1 MINVLFPAPA
11 SAAGRLVLAAL
22 RRSVSTTQARPL
34 ARAALLAPT
43 ESAIAVVVDAP
54 DDWGDTLVEW
64 VDRRVAKLVVFGRL
78 PPALASR
85 LGCSERAWPD
95 HFADTVR
102 SAPAAAG
109 SSARSA
115 ACVRY
120 GENAARLGARGW
132 ERSFERFDFTD
143 EWNNLGYGAI
153 RADESIWAVSQPVDV
168 PDAARIASIEVDGAH
183 CLAYAALWEQKESS
197 VLWFNRAVGPCDSFE
212 WRLVERFLSDH
223 RADQLP
229 CQPVVSEIPW
239 GYDAAI
245 TSRLD
250 CDEDIGAARELWRA
264 YQRLGIPFSLAIHT
278 SNLHDGTHFAM
289 LREFAAASGTAL
301 LSHTAT
307 HAPNW
312 GGSYEAARKEGAE
325 SMTLI
330 EAVTGQRV
338 RYAVSPFHQSPAYAL
353 AALCDVGYAG
363 CIGGIIRNDPEFLIA
378 RGGFIAGLPQGFIGH
393 SQQTMLHGDC
403 MLASGDPLAVFKQA
417 FDLAFETRTLFG
429 YLDHPFSARYQYGW
443 PDEAVRIDA
452 HEKLLA
458 YMRSRAKKP
467 LFMNEN
473 VALDFLLAKASLQV
487 IDDGRDFSFVQPGA
501 TANALP
507 LAVEY
512 RGECVPVTDGS
523 LPR

>member
-22 RRSVSTTQARPL
+22 RRSVSTTQAQPL

-43 ESAIAVVVDAP
+43 VSPIVVVVDAP

-78 PPALASR
+78 PQAFAAR
-85 LGCSERAWPD
+85 LGCSERKWPD
-95 HFADTVR
+95 HFADAAR
-102 SAPAAAG
+102 SASAPAG
-109 SSARSA
+109 SGARSA

-153 RADESIWAVSQPVDV
+153 RADKSIWAVSQPVEV
-168 PDAARIASIEVDGAH
+168 PDAARIASIEIDGAQ
-183 CLAYAALWEQKESS
+183 CLAYAGLWEQEESS
-197 VLWFNRAVGPCDSFE
+197 VLWFNRVVGPCDSFE
-212 WRLVERFLSDH
+212 WRLIERFLSDH
-223 RADQLP
+223 RAEQLP

-250 CDEDIGAARELWRA
+250 CDEEIGSARELWRA
-264 YQRLGIPFSLAIHT
+264 YQRLGVPFSLAIHT
-278 SNLHDGTHFAM
+278 SNLRDDTHFPM
-289 LREFAAASGTAL
+289 LREFAAASDTAL

-312 GGSYEAARKEGAE
+312 GGSYEAARKEGEE
-325 SMTLI
+325 SIALI

-338 RYAVSPFHQSPAYAL
+338 RYAVSPFHQSPTYAL
-353 AALCDVGYAG
+353 EALCDVGYAG

-378 RGGFIAGLPQGFIGH
+378 RGGFIEGLPQGFIGH

-403 MLASGDPLAVFKQA
+403 LLASGDPLAVFKQA

-443 PDEAVRIDA
+443 ADEAMRIDA
-452 HEKLLA
+452 HEKLVT
-458 YMRSRAKKP
+458 YMRSRASKP

-473 VALDFLLAKASLQV
+473 VALDFLLRKASLQV
-487 IDDGRDFSFVQPGA
+487 IDDGREFSFVQHDV

-512 RGECVPVTDGS
+512 RGECVPATDGS
-523 LPR
+523 LSR